1 MDETTPMENSGSQP
15 EAQAVEQA
23 PVSFLDS
30 LPEDLR
36 GEPSLKNFTDAGSLA
51 KSFVHAQRMIGA
63 EKLPLPG
70 KSATEDEWNTIYS
83 KLGRPDSAADYQF
96 DGVQN
101 LEAAEIS
108 SFAEA
113 AHKAGLRPQ
122 QAQAML
128 GFMDN
133 RDQGMFAQF
142 EQGTQEAINEGYAEL
157 QREWGPAL
165 DEKISRATTALISLG
180 LPYERDENGNAY
192 VPLMD
197 EIRLSDGRALGD
209 HPTMIKLFADIA
221 DKLGEDTLAG
231 AATTFEMTPKEAQAE
246 KSSLTAPGTPYWDN
260 QHPEHKAAVQRV
272 LELNGI
278 IFPEGQA

>member
-1 MDETTPMENSGSQP
+1 MDETTPMEDSGSQP
-15 EAQAVEQA
+15 ETQAVEQA

-36 GEPSLKNFTDAGSLA
+36 GEPSLRNFTDAGSLA

-70 KSATEDEWNTIYS
+70 KSATDEEWSTIYS
-83 KLGRPDSAADYQF
+83 RLGRPDDATGYQF
-96 DGVQN
+96 ENVQN
-101 LEAAEIS
+101 IGDEEVS
-108 SFAEA
+108 SFAQA
-113 AHKAGLRPQ
+113 AFEAGLRPQ
-122 QAQAML
+122 QAQKML
-128 GFMDN
+128 GFMDG
-133 RDQGMFAQF
+133 RDTNMFAQF
-142 EQGTQEAINEGYAEL
+142 EQNTQEAINESFAEL
-157 QREWGPAL
+157 EREWGPAL
-165 DEKISRATTALISLG
+165 KEKIGRATTALISLG
-180 LPYERDENGNAY
+180 LPYERDEKGNAY

-209 HPTMIKLFADIA
+209 HPTIVKLFADIA

-272 LELNGI
+272 LELNEI